1 MSLTGAAAAGVACVA
16 DRAEG
21 HTGEYW
27 TERDAAGGVDLR
39 LWGKS
44 RGLERRYPLILHL
57 LDAAAA
63 AECLWRDYLAAA
75 QRRVVTEGLGLQDEA
90 HAGRLVGLWAGLHDL
105 GKLIPE
111 FQAMDAKAW
120 AVLAAAGYPWVAA
133 GRPLRHDRAAH
144 LALASLLA
152 ARGYPTVGTPV
163 GCAAHRVAQL
173 LGGHH
178 GTFHQAC
185 TRDQRRW
192 GARVTPALGSGMWEE
207 QRAAHLDLVCSALQ
221 HPKPPPVVTPA
232 AAVLATGVIVVA
244 DWLVSQE
251 SFLNDRIKSGL
262 PLDGDGSG
270 LAEHLEDSRRL
281 ARGLLAG
288 AGLGRASFVSGE
300 FQETFGY
307 APYPLQA
314 SVVAELP
321 KLASGPGLLLVM
333 APPGD
338 GKTEVALH
346 AARVLGEA
354 AGATGIHFALPT
366 MATADQMFDRVVRY
380 ARRQL
385 ADRAAL
391 ALVHSNAWLDDRL
404 AALTANLSGRLDP
417 VGVDARVLTGERPD
431 RSATEQVIATSWL
444 RGGKR
449 GVLAPI
455 AVGTIDQVL
464 LAVLPV
470 RHNALRLLGLAG
482 KVLVVDEAHAYDAYM
497 QALLRR
503 VLAWLGELR
512 VPVVLLSATLPTSV
526 AKTLVRAYLT
536 GADPRA
542 PLPEAPVSYPG
553 WAHVDAASRTVTCH
567 CLPSTRAQDLTIGLH
582 PYGDDAA
589 RVARLLELLVPV
601 RSGGGCVLVV
611 CNTVGE
617 AQQTREALAGA
628 FAEDPPERRP
638 DLLLLHARFPR
649 WQRAETTSRV
659 ERLFGKDGQK
669 RPRAAVLVATQVAE
683 QSLDLDFD
691 LVASDLAPM
700 ALLLQRAGRGHRHRR
715 LRPVALRR
723 PRLEV
728 LVPVGP
734 DGACAVPGRWRDIY
748 DADLLLGTQR
758 LLSDRA
764 GRPVRV
770 PDDVQAL
777 VDGVYAGFK
786 DETADQRLLKLTMQ
800 RIAKDAAQAA
810 IAQLVAIPQR
820 PGAVGDLAKLS
831 RGEIAEELIVTRLG
845 VDSVEALCC
854 FVDPSG
860 HRFIDPACTTPLP
873 ERGSGSGG
881 RFTHAETRDL
891 LMHAIPVRR
900 GAWVEACGP
909 EQAVPEAWREE
920 PRLADL
926 VLLPHRVDGQAVT
939 GPVLGATSFLLDPE
953 LGLRMTRQPHS
964 GDGSQKGAV
973 CERASRV

>member
-1 MSLTGAAAAGVACVA
+1 MCEH
-16 DRAEG
+16 R
-21 HTGEYW
+21 
-27 TERDAAGGVDLR
+27 TERDTVAGVDLR

-75 QRRVVTEGLGLQDEA
+75 QRRVITEGLGLQDEA

-105 GKLIPE
+105 GKLIPK
-111 FQAMDAKAW
+111 FQAMDGEAW
-120 AVLAAAGYPWVAA
+120 AVLVAAGYPPVAPDQP
-133 GRPLRHDRAAH
+133 PLRHERAAH
-144 LALASLLA
+144 LALAPLLA
-152 ARGYPTVGTPV
+152 VHGYPTVGTPV

-192 GARVTPALGSGMWEE
+192 GTRATPALGGGVWEE
-207 QRAAHLDLVCSALQ
+207 QRVAHLDLVCSTLQ

-251 SFLNDRIKSGL
+251 SFLNERIKGGL
-262 PLDGDGSG
+262 PPDGDRSR
-270 LAEHLEDSRRL
+270 LAHHLEGSRRL
-281 ARGLLAG
+281 ARDLLAG
-288 AGLGRASFVSGE
+288 AGLGRASFVPSGFE
-300 FQETFGY
+300 ETFGF

-314 SVVAELP
+314 SVATDLP

-333 APPGD
+333 APTGD
-338 GKTEVALH
+338 GKTEVALD

-366 MATADQMFDRVVRY
+366 MATADQMFDRVVDY
-380 ARRQL
+380 ARRRL

-391 ALVHSNAWLDDRL
+391 ALVHGGAWLDDRL
-404 AALTANLSGRLDP
+404 AALTADPPGRLDP
-417 VGVDARVLTGERPD
+417 AGVDARVLTGERLD
-431 RSATEQVIATSWL
+431 WSATDQVIATSWL

-449 GVLAPI
+449 GMLAPI

-512 VPVVLLSATLPTSV
+512 VPVVLLSATLPARV
-526 AKTLVRAYLT
+526 ARTLVRAYLT
-536 GADPRA
+536 GADPDA
-542 PLPEAPVSYPG
+542 PLPEVPVSYPG
-553 WAHVDAASRTVTCH
+553 WVHVDAASRTVTARS
-567 CLPSTRAQDLTIGLH
+567 LPSTRACDLEIGLRA
-582 PYGDDAA
+582 YRDDHERAA
-589 RVARLLELLVPV
+589 HLLELLAAV
-601 RSGGGCVLVV
+601 RAHGGCVLVV
-611 CNTVGE
+611 CNTVRE
-617 AQQTREALAGA
+617 AQETREVLACA

-659 ERLFGKDGQK
+659 ERLFGKDSQE
-669 RPRAAVLVATQVAE
+669 RPHAAVLVATQVAE

-691 LVASDLAPM
+691 LVVSDLAPM

-715 LRPVALRR
+715 PRPAAFGR

-734 DGACAVPGRWRDIY
+734 DGACAAPSQWRDIY
-748 DADLLLGTQR
+748 DEDLLLRTQR
-758 LLSDRA
+758 LLSARA

-777 VDGVYAGFK
+777 VDGVYAGFA
-786 DETADQRLLKLTMQ
+786 DETDDERLLKLTMQ
-800 RIAKDAAQAA
+800 RIAKDTAQAA

-820 PGAVGDLAKLS
+820 PAAVGDLAELS
-831 RGEIAEELIVTRLG
+831 RGEIAEELIATRLG
-845 VDSVEALCC
+845 VDSVDVLCC
-854 FVDPSG
+854 FTDPSG
-860 HRFIDPACTTPLP
+860 HRFIDRACTTPLAD
-873 ERGSGSGG
+873 RGSGPGG
-881 RFTHAETRDL
+881 RFTRAETRNL

-900 GAWVEACGP
+900 GAWVQACGA
-909 EQAVPEAWREE
+909 EHAVLAAWREE

-939 GPVLGATSFLLDPE
+939 GPVLGPTAFLLDPE
-953 LGLRMTRQPHS
+953 LGLQMTRHAHGGDARQERS
-964 GDGSQKGAV
+964 GV
-973 CERASRV
+973 